1 MHLPRVRNS
10 IRSLAGLATSKYFI
24 SVFALVCVLTLFYRS
39 YHVSIS
45 SDGNLRLDKRE
56 GSCVGPQLTP
66 VKRPEPY
73 LSFAQQLAKE
83 VARDDLVQVLAP
95 GHAHIPGTAAMN
107 TAKTL
112 DLQ

>member
-1 MHLPRVRNS
+1 M
-10 IRSLAGLATSKYFI
+10 
-24 SVFALVCVLTLFYRS
+24 
-39 YHVSIS
+39 
-45 SDGNLRLDKRE
+45 
-56 GSCVGPQLTP
+56 GPQLTP

-95 GHAHIPGTAAMN
+95 GHAYIPGTAAMN

-112 DLQ
+112 DVQ